1 MRPQAAKYNESMKI
15 LTLWS
20 LFFFSI
26 SVSQA
31 QITRPWFKVV
41 PEHEAHSSWGQARD
55 LELDPQS
62 IKCLVW
68 NIKKTEMSPWNIEY
82 MIYGFDKN
90 LHLIQEAFRNERFNS
105 TLNLFQNMRWDMST
119 SMLYRKQKNTPTGTM
134 IGSTAEAVEAWASHS
149 PDTEIVVQT
158 PKANIFTK
166 YRLKDTNQTLLV
178 ISIHGINITSFGAF
192 KRHLNQ
198 IQDEILSH
206 EGPVIYAGDFNTR
219 TASRT
224 NYMNRQLAAIGMK
237 EVKFINGE
245 HRMKWPVLKDTYLD
259 HAFVRGLDVAYAE
272 VLKNSNG
279 SDHKPMVMT
288 LKLSAS
294 NESQLALLAPHN

>member
-1 MRPQAAKYNESMKI
+1 MKI
-15 LTLWS
+15 LTLCT

-26 SVSQA
+26 SLSQA

-55 LELDPQS
+55 HELDPDS

-90 LHLIQEAFRNERFNS
+90 LHLIQEAFKNERFNS
-105 TLNLFQNMRWDMST
+105 TLNLFQNMRWDMAT
-119 SMLYRKQKNTPTGTM
+119 SMLYRKQNNTPTGTL

-166 YRLKDTNQTLLV
+166 YRIRNTDQTLLA
-178 ISIHGINITSFGAF
+178 ISVHGINITSLSAF
-192 KRHLNQ
+192 KRHMNQ
-198 IQDEILSH
+198 IADEIRGH
-206 EGPVIYAGDFNTR
+206 EGPVVFAGDFNTR
-219 TASRT
+219 TAKRT
-224 NYMNRQLAAIGMK
+224 NYIKKQMQLLGLN
-237 EVKFINGE
+237 EVEFVNGE
-245 HRMKWPVLKDTYLD
+245 HRMTWPLSSSYLD
-259 HAFVRGLDVAYAE
+259 LAFVRGLEVKEAE
-272 VLKNSNG
+272 VLKHSRG

-288 LKLSAS
+288 LKLSAA
-294 NESQLALLAPHN
+294 NEPQSTLLGLRN